1 MDINKSLDILNL
13 KHGYTYI
20 ELKKSYHINAL
31 LFHPDKNSVD
41 TTEKFK
47 DINNAYKI
55 LNENLSKTNTTST
68 RSVTNGPNENLN
80 NENLNNEYL
89 SLIYNFIVF
98 LSKNNGSKD
107 EEMLNKLNKAG
118 ESIIKKILDN
128 LTLDIIEDIYLL
140 IENNT
145 SLITHIDECTKSMII
160 NSIKEYIKNYTV
172 IILKPNIN
180 NLINRD
186 VYKLK
191 INDEIIYIPLWHN
204 KLIYQ
209 KNIIDIQPDL
219 SENILIKNHNIY
231 YKLEKNYYDIINLI
245 NNNNNYLYI
254 DQLDKYIDISC
265 IQFKKYQTIILKNK
279 GLPKIDYNNNF
290 SLSNYSDILVE
301 LYLS

>member
-1 MDINKSLDILNL
+1 MNINKSLDILNL

-31 LFHPDKNSVD
+31 IYHPDKNSID

-47 DINNAYKI
+47 DINTAYKI
-55 LNENLSKTNTTST
+55 LNENLN
-68 RSVTNGPNENLN
+68 NENLNNENLN

-89 SLIYNFIVF
+89 DLIYSFIIF
-98 LSKNNGSKD
+98 LSNNNNQNSPNKISTKG
-107 EEMLNKLNKAG
+107 EE
-118 ESIIKKILDN
+118 IIKKILDK
-128 LTLDIIEDIYLL
+128 LTLEIIEDIYLL
-140 IENNT
+140 VENNT
-145 SLITHIDECTKSMII
+145 SLLAYIDENTKTLII
-160 NSIKEYIKNYTV
+160 ISIKQYIENYTV
-172 IILKPNIN
+172 IILKPDIH

-219 SENILIKNHNIY
+219 SENIVIKNHNIY
-231 YKLEKNYYDIINLI
+231 YRLEKKYYDIINLI
-245 NNNNNYLYI
+245 NSNNNYLYI
-254 DQLDKYIDISC
+254 DQLDKYIDITC
-265 IQFKKYQTIILKNK
+265 MQFKKYQTIILKNK

-290 SLSNYSDILVE
+290 SLSNYSDIIVE

>member
-1 MDINKSLDILNL
+1 MDIKKSLEILNL
-13 KHGYTYI
+13 KTGYTYI

-31 LFHPDKNSVD
+31 LYHPDKNSEID

-55 LNENLSKTNTTST
+55 LYENLSKTNINDLNIND
-68 RSVTNGPNENLN
+68 VN
-80 NENLNNEYL
+80 NEYLNNEYL

-98 LSKNNGSKD
+98 LSKNNDNSNFKD
-107 EEMLNKLNKAG
+107 QEMLNKLNKAG
-118 ESIIKKILDN
+118 ENIIKKLLDK
-128 LTLDIIEDIYLL
+128 LTLEIIEDIYLL

-145 SLITHIDECTKSMII
+145 SLTTFIDEYTKSLII
-160 NSIKEYIKNYTV
+160 NSIKQYIENYTI

-231 YKLEKNYYDIINLI
+231 YKLEKKYYDIINLI
-245 NNNNNYLYI
+245 NSNNNYLYI
-254 DQLDKYIDISC
+254 DQLDKYIDITC

-279 GLPKIDYNNNF
+279 GLPRIDYNNNF
-290 SLSNYSDILVE
+290 SLSNYSDIIVE

>member
-1 MDINKSLDILNL
+1 MNINKSLDILNL

-31 LFHPDKNSVD
+31 IYHPDKNSID

-47 DINNAYKI
+47 DINTAYKI
-55 LNENLSKTNTTST
+55 L
-68 RSVTNGPNENLN
+68 NENLN

-89 SLIYNFIVF
+89 DLIYSFIIF
-98 LSKNNGSKD
+98 LSNNNNQNSPNKISTKG
-107 EEMLNKLNKAG
+107 EE
-118 ESIIKKILDN
+118 IIKKILDK
-128 LTLDIIEDIYLL
+128 LTLEIIEDIYLL
-140 IENNT
+140 VENNT
-145 SLITHIDECTKSMII
+145 TLLAYIDEHTKSLII
-160 NSIKEYIKNYTV
+160 NSIKQYIENYTV
-172 IILKPNIN
+172 IILKPNIH

-219 SENILIKNHNIY
+219 SENIVIKNHNIY
-231 YKLEKNYYDIINLI
+231 YRLEKKYYDIINLI
-245 NNNNNYLYI
+245 NSNNNYLYI
-254 DQLDKYIDISC
+254 DQLDKYIDITC
-265 IQFKKYQTIILKNK
+265 MQFKKYQTIILKNK

-290 SLSNYSDILVE
+290 SLSNYSDIIVE

>member
-1 MDINKSLDILNL
+1 MNINKSLDILNL

-31 LFHPDKNSVD
+31 IYHPDKNSID

-47 DINNAYKI
+47 DINTAYKI
-55 LNENLSKTNTTST
+55 LNENLN
-68 RSVTNGPNENLN
+68 NENLNNENLN

-89 SLIYNFIVF
+89 DLIYSFIIF
-98 LSKNNGSKD
+98 LSNNNNQNSPNKISTKG
-107 EEMLNKLNKAG
+107 EE
-118 ESIIKKILDN
+118 IIKKILDK
-128 LTLDIIEDIYLL
+128 LTLEIIEDIYLL
-140 IENNT
+140 VENNT
-145 SLITHIDECTKSMII
+145 SLLAYIDENTKTLII
-160 NSIKEYIKNYTV
+160 ISIKQYIENYTV
-172 IILKPNIN
+172 IILKPDIH

-219 SENILIKNHNIY
+219 SENIVIKNHNIY
-231 YKLEKNYYDIINLI
+231 YRLEKKYYDIINLI
-245 NNNNNYLYI
+245 NSNHNYLYI
-254 DQLDKYIDISC
+254 DKIDKYIDITC
-265 IQFKKYQTIILKNK
+265 MQFKKYQTIILKNK

-290 SLSNYSDILVE
+290 SLSNYSDIIVE

>member
-1 MDINKSLDILNL
+1 MNINKSLDILNL

-31 LFHPDKNSVD
+31 IYHPDKNSID

-47 DINNAYKI
+47 DINTAYKI
-55 LNENLSKTNTTST
+55 LNENLN
-68 RSVTNGPNENLN
+68 NENLNNENLN

-89 SLIYNFIVF
+89 DLIYSFIIF
-98 LSKNNGSKD
+98 LSNNNNQNSPNKINAKG
-107 EEMLNKLNKAG
+107 EE
-118 ESIIKKILDN
+118 IIKKILDK
-128 LTLDIIEDIYLL
+128 LTLEIIEDIYLL
-140 IENNT
+140 VENNT
-145 SLITHIDECTKSMII
+145 SLLAYIDEHTKTLII
-160 NSIKEYIKNYTV
+160 NSIKQYIENYTV
-172 IILKPNIN
+172 IILKPDIH

-219 SENILIKNHNIY
+219 SENIVIKNHNIY
-231 YKLEKNYYDIINLI
+231 YRLEKKYYDIINLI
-245 NNNNNYLYI
+245 NSNNNYLYI
-254 DQLDKYIDISC
+254 DQLDKYIDITC
-265 IQFKKYQTIILKNK
+265 MQFKKYQTIILKNK

-290 SLSNYSDILVE
+290 SLSNYSDIIVE

>member
-1 MDINKSLDILNL
+1 MNINKSLDILNL

-31 LFHPDKNSVD
+31 IYHPDKNSID

-47 DINNAYKI
+47 DINTAYKI
-55 LNENLSKTNTTST
+55 LNENLN
-68 RSVTNGPNENLN
+68 NENLNNENLN

-89 SLIYNFIVF
+89 DLIYSFIIF
-98 LSKNNGSKD
+98 LSNNNNQNSPNKISTKG
-107 EEMLNKLNKAG
+107 EE
-118 ESIIKKILDN
+118 IIKKILDK
-128 LTLDIIEDIYLL
+128 LTLEIIEDIYLL
-140 IENNT
+140 VENNT
-145 SLITHIDECTKSMII
+145 SLLAYIDEHTKTLII
-160 NSIKEYIKNYTV
+160 NSIKQYIENYTV
-172 IILKPNIN
+172 IILKPDIH

-219 SENILIKNHNIY
+219 SENIVIKNHNIY
-231 YKLEKNYYDIINLI
+231 YRLEKKYYDIINLI
-245 NNNNNYLYI
+245 NSNNNYLYI
-254 DQLDKYIDISC
+254 DQLDKYIDITC
-265 IQFKKYQTIILKNK
+265 MQFKKYQTIILKNK

-290 SLSNYSDILVE
+290 SLSNYSDIIVE

>member
-1 MDINKSLDILNL
+1 MNINKSLDILNL

-31 LFHPDKNSVD
+31 IYHPDKNSID

-47 DINNAYKI
+47 DINTAYKI
-55 LNENLSKTNTTST
+55 LNENLN
-68 RSVTNGPNENLN
+68 NENLNNENLNNENLN

-89 SLIYNFIVF
+89 DLIYSFIIF
-98 LSKNNGSKD
+98 LSNNNNQNSPNKISTKG
-107 EEMLNKLNKAG
+107 EE
-118 ESIIKKILDN
+118 IIKKILDK
-128 LTLDIIEDIYLL
+128 LTLEIIEDIYLL
-140 IENNT
+140 VENNT
-145 SLITHIDECTKSMII
+145 TLLAYIDEHTKSLII
-160 NSIKEYIKNYTV
+160 NSIKQYIENYTV
-172 IILKPNIN
+172 IILKPNIH

-219 SENILIKNHNIY
+219 SENIVIKNHNIY
-231 YKLEKNYYDIINLI
+231 YRLEKKYYDIINLI
-245 NNNNNYLYI
+245 NSNNNYLYI
-254 DQLDKYIDISC
+254 DQLDKYIDITC
-265 IQFKKYQTIILKNK
+265 MQFKKYQTIILKNK

-290 SLSNYSDILVE
+290 SLSNYSDIIVE

>member
-1 MDINKSLDILNL
+1 MNINKSLDILNL

-31 LFHPDKNSVD
+31 IYHPDKNSID

-47 DINNAYKI
+47 DINTAYKI
-55 LNENLSKTNTTST
+55 LNENLN
-68 RSVTNGPNENLN
+68 NENLNNENLN

-89 SLIYNFIVF
+89 DLIYSFIIF
-98 LSKNNGSKD
+98 LSNNNNQNSPNKISTKG
-107 EEMLNKLNKAG
+107 EE
-118 ESIIKKILDN
+118 IIKKILDK
-128 LTLDIIEDIYLL
+128 LTLEIIEDIYLL
-140 IENNT
+140 VENNT
-145 SLITHIDECTKSMII
+145 TLLAYIDEHTKSLII
-160 NSIKEYIKNYTV
+160 NSIKQYIENYTV
-172 IILKPNIN
+172 IILKPNIH

-219 SENILIKNHNIY
+219 SENIVIKNHNIY
-231 YKLEKNYYDIINLI
+231 YRLEKKYYDIINLI
-245 NNNNNYLYI
+245 NSNNNYLYI
-254 DQLDKYIDISC
+254 DQLDKYIDITC
-265 IQFKKYQTIILKNK
+265 MQFKKYQTIILKNK

-290 SLSNYSDILVE
+290 SLSNYSDIIVE

>member
-1 MDINKSLDILNL
+1 MNIKNALDILNL
-13 KHGYTYI
+13 SDGYTYI

-31 LFHPDKNSVD
+31 LYHPDKNNID
-41 TTEKFK
+41 TNEKFK
-47 DINNAYKI
+47 EINNAYKI
-55 LNENLSKTNTTST
+55 LSDNLSSANTSTNTN
-68 RSVTNGPNENLN
+68 TNTN
-80 NENLNNEYL
+80 NDEYL
-89 SLIYNFIVF
+89 DLIYSFIIF
-98 LSKNNGSKD
+98 LSNNNNQD
-107 EEMLNKLNKAG
+107 LLNKINTKG
-118 ESIIKKILDN
+118 EEIIKKILDK

-140 IENNT
+140 VENNT
-145 SLITHIDECTKSMII
+145 SLLAYIDEHTKSLII
-160 NSIKEYIKNYTV
+160 NSIKQYIENYTV
-172 IILKPNIN
+172 IILKPDIH

-219 SENILIKNHNIY
+219 SENIVIKNHNIY
-231 YKLEKNYYDIINLI
+231 YRLEQKYYDIINLI
-245 NNNNNYLYI
+245 NSNHNYLYI
-254 DQLDKYIDISC
+254 DEIDKYIDITC

-290 SLSNYSDILVE
+290 SLSNYSDIIVE